1 MKKRTSLKTTLQS
14 ENVAPITLDSKLKD
28 VYDHPI
34 GKDVMGRILLQLG
47 KSEELLMK
55 PLVMNLKLKSLA
67 KLAGRALE
75 DDFFDTLLHLLNSEK
90 DRPREESGRVQ
101 RKWWKEAVF
110 YQIYPRSFYDSNGD
124 GIGDL
129 EGIIGKLDY
138 LKELGVD
145 AIWLSPIYDSPNDDN
160 GYDIR
165 DYSSILKEF
174 GTMAIFERL
183 LEQVHHRGMK
193 LIMDLVVNHTSDEH
207 PWFQLALSSKES
219 KYRDYYIFRESEDG
233 PPNNWTSFF
242 SGSAWNY
249 YEEQDIWGL
258 HLFSKKQM
266 DLNWENEN
274 VRKDV
279 ASMVRWWLEKGVDGF
294 RLDVINYISKE
305 PGLPDGN
312 KTISD
317 LMGYCGV
324 ERYFYGPKLHE
335 YLRELKAEA
344 FNPYQAFSVGET
356 PGIGMEMSK
365 LLTADYR
372 EELDMIFAFDHLET
386 PGHVRFD
393 DYQYDLNYYKKYMI
407 KWQEEYPNYC
417 WQSLFYE
424 NHDNPRMVSKV
435 NPDPKHREKLAKLL
449 AGIQLTLRGTPFIY
463 QGQEIGMVNQ
473 NFKSIEQ
480 LRDVESLNLYQELI
494 DTSLANKGQEDIG
507 KGQMGTGKVR
517 KNTVK
522 SQTEKAAL
530 QKVLAG
536 SRDHARTPVQWN
548 NKSYGGFSY
557 RKPWIVGDEDYKKWN
572 VESQLKDK
580 YSVLNF
586 YKGLIQLRKENEAL
600 IYGKVKFTQKET
612 KDYMAYYRALGE
624 EVFLIECNLSDKK
637 IKEKVKPEKF
647 KKVLSNYTQDSKDLR
662 PYEFNIFLRTS

>member
-1 MKKRTSLKTTLQS
+1 MKNKASLTPLSQGEEFVPLTL
-14 ENVAPITLDSKLKD
+14 NSKLQD
-28 VYDHPI
+28 IYDNPI
-34 GKDVMGRILLQLG
+34 GKDVMGKILLQLG
-47 KSEELLMK
+47 KSEELLLN
-55 PLVMNLKLKSLA
+55 PVVMNLKLKSLA
-67 KLAGRALE
+67 KLAGRTLE

-90 DRPREESGRVQ
+90 DRPREDSGKVKK
-101 RKWWKEAVF
+101 KWWKEAVF

-129 EGIIGKLDY
+129 EGIIEKLDY
-138 LKELGVD
+138 LKDLGVD

-174 GTMAIFERL
+174 GTMATFERL
-183 LEQVHHRGMK
+183 LEQVHQREMR

-219 KYRDYYIFRESEDG
+219 KYRDYYIFRESQDG

-274 VRKDV
+274 VRGDV

-324 ERYFYGPKLHE
+324 EHYFYGPKLHQ
-335 YLRELKAEA
+335 YLRELRAEA
-344 FNPYQAFSVGET
+344 FTPYQAFSVGET

-365 LLTADYR
+365 LLTGDDR
-372 EELDMIFAFDHLET
+372 EELDMIFSFDHLET
-386 PGHVRFD
+386 PGHTRFD

-435 NPDPKHREKLAKLL
+435 NPDPKYREKLAKLL
-449 AGIQLTLRGTPFIY
+449 AGIQLTLKGTPFIY

-473 NFKSIEQ
+473 DFKSIEQ
-480 LRDVESLNLYQELI
+480 LRDVESLNLYLELME
-494 DTSLANKGQEDIG
+494 SAGASEGQRG
-507 KGQMGTGKVR
+507 
-517 KNTVK
+517 TVK
-522 SQTEKAAL
+522 SQKNPVNPQKDSVKSQIEEAAFA
-530 QKVLAG
+530 KVLAG
-536 SRDHARTPVQWN
+536 TRDHARTPVQWS
-548 NKSYGGFSY
+548 NKIYGGFSY

-572 VESQLKDK
+572 VENQLEDK

-600 IYGKVKFTQKET
+600 IYGKAKFIEKDT
-612 KDYMAYYRALGE
+612 KDYMAYYRALGD

-637 IKEKVKPEKF
+637 LKEKVKPGKY
-647 KKVLSNYTQDSKDLR
+647 KKVLSNYTEDSKELR
-662 PYEFNIFLRTS
+662 PYEFNIFLRS